1 MKLILRLFFVLI
13 STNLL
18 GQIER
23 FDFEYPYLGFSTNIG
38 FDEDGFLWFP
48 NYEET
53 DYFRYNGQDIQALGL
68 PEILSSLTEEYIIEE
83 PFFTDGKLLIN
94 SRKKLAMVDIF
105 NKDVYE
111 FWSVPDGHHID
122 IIYEDESGTLW
133 MFTKDNTQNS
143 RPVYNIEQG
152 GKITYAYDL
161 YPYFG
166 DELIDWWPVLNDAN
180 GLLYFH
186 GSYGGLVILN
196 KKGERQNLNL
206 KDQEDFDQ
214 KYACSVFRLDN
225 KNNLWRFYRKDV
237 EIYDKQEGEFI
248 KHPLSGNVETSSDCP
263 DNYKNGLRTIVIWED
278 QKGRQWFG
286 GEDSFLYLFDPKK
299 GEAISFGQ
307 RLVSDIGGRG
317 GGINN
322 LLEDKDGNIYGTKRG
337 GVFKISEKETYF
349 EPYLVNTVNE
359 KHSIYGSESFKNLDL
374 NVPQLG
380 SEFIS
385 NTNVSSV
392 SENEAGDVLFNDYR
406 FLFTLDT
413 KSKKLEIIPF
423 APVDKSKTKSF
434 VYKDKVLL
442 SLWSKV
448 FLIDDEYNVKEV
460 PNSDYRLVNTL
471 FQNNGKKW
479 YTGYERT
486 ENKTIESLPFL
497 ARADSNLNITH
508 QFTDPT
514 GSINFNNLII
524 YSIIEDDKSNVWL
537 GTEDGL
543 FRIGNDNEKV
553 DFIGDHYSWNNED
566 IYLTHKR
573 GLYINWIGGNKIGFH
588 NRKGIG
594 VLDVVSNQL
603 LEYISNEELNIAE
616 VQSSYIKEKTAW
628 IGSQNK
634 LIHVNFE
641 SNKIIQFT
649 EAEGLTAPCQI
660 NKILPLSND
669 KIALAT
675 SNGLYLFEPDT
686 LLLRH
691 QKKSIH
697 YERNR
702 LKLTSSSFMEG
713 ASDSIF
719 TRKFFEDE
727 GHSLVFGH
735 KDRMLNFEF
744 SLMDFSSPRK
754 HLFSYWLEGFDN
766 KWSPAV
772 ESNSVSFTNLPPG
785 KYTLKVRA
793 HSGNGIW
800 GEEPLNLNILV
811 KTAWY
816 KTWWFLLLCLLGL
829 SILVYGIVKHL
840 VFLAKSKFENEAQKQ
855 EADRLKELD
864 NAKNLF
870 FANITHEF
878 RTPLTVI
885 KGVNESSIASSDEKT
900 LIRRNSNNLLQ
911 LINQLLDL
919 TKLESNKLRLQLT
932 NGNLIDYLRYLTAS
946 FDSMATGKEIAFKFE
961 TNTDELV
968 MNYDEVRI
976 QQIMYNL
983 ISNAMKFTQKG
994 GSITVSINKL
1004 MKDGDLLQ
1012 ISISD
1017 SGIGIPAEDIPHLFD
1032 HFYQVSNPIT
1042 RIGEGT
1048 GVGLSLTHE
1057 LVQLMGGEIK
1067 IESVE
1072 GQGSEFTVI
1081 LPIDVSPLEQ
1091 PIPSIYNAE
1100 DPETIVIP
1108 TLVKSTEND
1117 PLGIQENQITESSR
1131 PILLLIE
1138 DNADIV
1144 SYICSILSESYQIV
1158 ISINGELGIS
1168 KAIEIVPDIIISDV
1182 MMPIKDGYEVCRT
1195 LKQHETTDHIPII
1208 LLTAKSE
1215 VEDRIQGLKYGADA
1229 YINKPFVKEEL
1240 LVRLEQLLIIR
1251 KNIQDK
1257 YNQQI
1262 MAPQAVKAYEKD
1274 AFFHKLK
1281 DVVTANLSDHLFG
1294 VPEMAKALFMSQPQ
1308 VYRKSKA
1315 LLDKTPSALINM
1327 MRLNKAKELLKNTTH
1342 SISEVATLAGYKDA
1356 SYFSRVFQNE
1366 FGSSPSKFR
1375 NRHTDS

>member
-1 MKLILRLFFVLI
+1 
-13 STNLL
+13 LL

-23 FDFEYPYLGFSTNIG
+23 FDFEYPYLGFSTNIR

-53 DYFRYNGQDIQALGL
+53 DYFRYNGQDVQALGL
-68 PEILSSLTEEYIIEE
+68 PEILNSLTEEYIIEE

-111 FWSVPDGHHID
+111 FWTVPDGHHID
-122 IIYEDESGTLW
+122 IVYEDESGGLW
-133 MFTKDNTQNS
+133 MFTKDNTKNS

-152 GKITYAYDL
+152 GKIKYAYDL

-166 DELIDWWPVLNDAN
+166 EELIDWWPVLNDAN

-186 GSYGGLVILN
+186 GSYGGLLILN
-196 KKGERQNLNL
+196 QEGEEQNLYL
-206 KDQEDFDQ
+206 RDQEDFDQ

-225 KNNLWRFYRKDV
+225 KNNLWRFYRKEV
-237 EIYDKQEGEFI
+237 EVYNKQEGVFV

-299 GEAISFGQ
+299 GEALSFGQ
-307 RLVSDIGGRG
+307 RLVADIGGRG

-322 LLEDKDGNIYGTKRG
+322 LLEDKGGNIYGTKRG

-349 EPYLVNTVNE
+349 EPYLVDTDNE
-359 KHSIYGSESFKNLDL
+359 KHSLYGLESFKNLNL
-374 NVPQLG
+374 NDPELG
-380 SEFIS
+380 TEFIS
-385 NTNVSSV
+385 NTNVSSL
-392 SENEAGDVLFNDYR
+392 SENEKGLIFFNDYR
-406 FLFTLDT
+406 FLFALNPD
-413 KSKKLEIIPF
+413 SEEFEIIPF
-423 APVDKSKTKSF
+423 DPVDKSKTRTF
-434 VYKDKVLL
+434 AYKDKVLL
-442 SLWSKV
+442 SLWTNV
-448 FLIDDEYNVKEV
+448 FLFDDKYNYTKI
-460 PNSDYRLVNTL
+460 PNSEYRLVNTL
-471 FQNNGKKW
+471 FQNNGKIW
-479 YTGYERT
+479 YSGSEKKKGGTN
-486 ENKTIESLPFL
+486 ENQPFL
-497 ARADSNLNITH
+497 ARADSSLNITD
-508 QFTDPT
+508 QFIDPE
-514 GSINFNNLII
+514 GAVNFNDLKIH
-524 YSIIEDDKSNVWL
+524 SIVEDDDSNVWL
-537 GTEDGL
+537 GTADG
-543 FRIGNDNEKV
+543 IYKISSDNEKV
-553 DFIGDHYSWNNED
+553 DFIADRYSWNEED
-566 IYLTHKR
+566 ISITHQL
-573 GLYINWIGGNKIGFH
+573 GLYINWIGGNKLGFH
-588 NRKGIG
+588 NRTGIG
-594 VLDVVSNQL
+594 VIDVGSNKL
-603 LEYISNEELNIAE
+603 LEYVSNEELNIAE
-616 VQSSYIKEKTAW
+616 LMSGHTTEKAAW

-634 LIHVNFE
+634 LIHVDFA
-641 SNKIIQFT
+641 SNKIIQFS
-649 EAEGLTAPCQI
+649 EAEGLTAPCAI
-660 NKILPLSND
+660 KIIQPLSDD

-675 SNGLYLFEPDT
+675 SNGLYLFKPDT
-686 LLLRH
+686 LLLKHER
-691 QKKSIH
+691 KTSD

-702 LKLTSSSFMEG
+702 LKLTSASFMEG
-713 ASDSIF
+713 ASDSIS
-719 TRKFFEDE
+719 TRKFFEDDE
-727 GHSLVFGH
+727 HSLIFGH
-735 KDRMLNFEF
+735 QDRMLNFEF
-744 SLMDFSSPRK
+744 SLMDFSSPRQ
-754 HLFSYWLEGFDN
+754 HLFSYWLEGFN
-766 KWSPAV
+766 KEWSRAV
-772 ESNSVSFTNLPPG
+772 ESNSVSFTHLPPG
-785 KYTLKVRA
+785 KYKLKVRA
-793 HSGNGIW
+793 HSGNGVW
-800 GEEPLNLNILV
+800 GEEHLNVDIFV

-816 KTWWFLLLCLLGL
+816 KTWWFLLFCLLVL
-829 SILVYGIVKHL
+829 AALVYGLIKHL
-840 VFLAKSKFENEAQKQ
+840 VFLAKSKFENEAQKK
-855 EADRLKELD
+855 EAERLKELD
-864 NAKNLF
+864 DSKNLF

-885 KGVNESSIASSDEKT
+885 NGVNESSNASSDEKT
-900 LIRRNSNNLLQ
+900 LIRRNSNNLLH
-911 LINQLLDL
+911 LITQLLDL
-919 TKLESNKLRLQLT
+919 TKLESKKLTLQLT
-932 NGNLIDYLRYLTAS
+932 TSNLIEYLRYLTAS
-946 FDSMATGKEIAFKFE
+946 FDSMASSKEIVLRFE
-961 TNTDELV
+961 PYTDELV
-968 MNYDEVRI
+968 MNYDEMRI

-994 GSITVSINKL
+994 GSITVSINKV
-1004 MKDGDLLQ
+1004 MKDRELLQ

-1017 SGIGIPAEDIPHLFD
+1017 SGIGIPEEDIPHLFD

-1067 IESVE
+1067 IESVV

-1081 LPIDVSPLEQ
+1081 LPIDDSPVEK
-1091 PIPSIYNAE
+1091 PVPSNYNPL
-1100 DPETIVIP
+1100 DPETILLP
-1108 TLVKSTEND
+1108 TAAKSTETD
-1117 PLGIQENQITESSR
+1117 PLGIHENQITADSR

-1144 SYICSILSESYQIV
+1144 TYICSILSQSYQIV
-1158 ISINGELGIS
+1158 ISINGELGIA

-1240 LVRLEQLLIIR
+1240 TVRLEQLLLIR
-1251 KNIQDK
+1251 KNIQEK

-1262 MAPQAVKAYEKD
+1262 TAPQVSRTDEKD

-1294 VPEMAKALFMSQPQ
+1294 VPEMAKALLMSQPQ

-1315 LLDKTPSALINM
+1315 LLDKTPTALLNM
-1327 MRLNKAKELLKNTTH
+1327 MRLNMAKELLKNTTH
-1342 SISEVATLAGYKDA
+1342 SISQVATLSGYKDA
-1356 SYFSRVFQNE
+1356 NYFSRVFQSE
-1366 FGSSPSKFR
+1366 FRLSPSSFR